1 MRRVVLV
8 AMAVVLIVPL
18 TATVGSTQ
26 AAVSDPT
33 VPDWLNYINAFRATA
48 AVSPFTENTDF
59 SQAATEHAQYIVET
73 DDLLGIGDPGNVC
86 EVEDAEGAPSGCE
99 KAAFRTPNIGHE
111 EVINYWMSSAF
122 HTIFTLNPL
131 LLTTG
136 YGSFEDASSA
146 EYKFAAALVTTGVT
160 TDRTY
165 LHYPIMWPGPNSTIG
180 THTLNPFEN
189 PDALTSCPGYT
200 HPAGFPITLQLRD
213 AQTLVSTQ
221 LLKDG
226 VPAEHCSFDATT
238 YTNPDPAFQQ
248 IGRDVLSV
256 GNAAAVIPR
265 QELTEGSV
273 YTVTFTV
280 NGGAEHTWSFTAGAE
295 THWSDQVVVGSQ
307 TAESLTGTT
316 EDDAAFAL
324 GGDDVL
330 DLGGGDD
337 RVYAGIGNDTLTG
350 GIGNDLVN
358 GEAGTDDV
366 QGGGGN
372 DRLYGKGGKDKL
384 KGGKGFDKL
393 NGGAGLDV
401 CIVDSRKEKR
411 AAKNCEKIQL
421 RRGHL

>member
-1 MRRVVLV
+1 MLL
-8 AMAVVLIVPL
+8 AMTVVLIVPL
-18 TATVGSTQ
+18 TASVGRTQ
-26 AAVSDPT
+26 AASSDPT

-48 AVSPFTENTDF
+48 AVSPFTEVPAL
-59 SQAATEHAQYIVET
+59 SQAAREHAQYIVET
-73 DDLLGIGDPGNVC
+73 DDLLGTGDPGNVC

-99 KAAFRTPNIGHE
+99 KGAFRTPNVTDH

-136 YGSFEDASSA
+136 YGSFGDNSSP
-146 EYKFAAALVTTGVT
+146 EYKFAAVMSTTGTT

-213 AQTLVSTQ
+213 PLTLVSTE

-226 VPAEHCSFDATT
+226 VPAEHCSFDANT
-238 YTNPDPAFQQ
+238 YANPDPALQQ
-248 IGRDVLSV
+248 VGRDVLTV

-265 QELTEGSV
+265 EELVEGSV

-280 NGGAEHTWSFTAGAE
+280 NGGAEHSWSFTAGTE

-307 TAESLTGTT
+307 TPDSLTGTM

-330 DLGGGDD
+330 DLGAGDD
-337 RVYAGIGNDTLTG
+337 RVYAGIGSDTLTG

-358 GEAGTDDV
+358 GEAGADTV
-366 QGGGGN
+366 NGGGGS
-372 DRLYGKGGKDKL
+372 DRLFGKGGKDKL

-393 NGGAGLDV
+393 DGGGGLDV
-401 CIVDSRKEKR
+401 CVVDSRKEKR
-411 AAKNCEKIQL
+411 AARSCEKIQL

>member
-1 MRRVVLV
+1 MRRIVLL
-8 AMAVVLIVPL
+8 AMTVVLIVPL
-18 TATVGSTQ
+18 TATAGRTQ
-26 AAVSDPT
+26 TPSGDPS

-48 AVSPFTENTDF
+48 AVSPLTEVPAL
-59 SQAATEHAQYIVET
+59 SRAAAEHARYIVDT
-73 DDLLGIGDPGNVC
+73 DDLLGTGDPGNIC
-86 EVEDAEGAPSGCE
+86 EVDVEDAPSGCE
-99 KAAFRTPNIGHE
+99 KAAFRTPNVSDE

-146 EYKFAAALVTTGVT
+146 EYKFAAALVTTGTT

-165 LHYPIMWPGPNSTIG
+165 LSYPIMWPGPNSTIG

-189 PDALTSCPGYT
+189 PDALTSCEGYT

-213 AQTLVSTQ
+213 PLTLVSTE

-226 VPAEHCSFDATT
+226 VPVEHCAFDAST
-238 YTNPDPAFQQ
+238 YTNPDPQLQ
-248 IGRDVLSV
+248 EIGRGVLAV

-265 QELTEGSV
+265 EELVEGSV

-280 NGGAEHTWSFTAGAE
+280 AGGAEHAWSFTAGTE
-295 THWSDQVVVGSQ
+295 TQWSDQVVVGSQ
-307 TAESLTGTT
+307 TPDTLTGTT

-330 DLGGGDD
+330 DLGAGDD
-337 RVYAGIGNDTLTG
+337 RVYAGVGADTLTG

-358 GEAGTDDV
+358 GEAGADIV
-366 QGGGGN
+366 NGGAGG
-372 DRLYGKGGKDKL
+372 DSLYGKGGKDKL

-393 NGGAGLDV
+393 DGGGGLDI

-411 AAKNCEKIQL
+411 AAKSCEKIKV